1 MTYIGIYV
9 HDISLL
15 VWIAVTR
22 NFDHLQIPSPEVK
35 PVPIHRAFKGKSRFM
50 KMWKRSGRNLQDQ
63 SLQNGEIVLEPVFI
77 RHLDSPDEPIQ
88 YHGPRYEII
97 PEDSKPLRLDS
108 SPKNEDINRKL
119 REVTWKL
126 SLLKSDLAG
135 LNEELFKELKWPNSR
150 YS

>member
-1 MTYIGIYV
+1 MDYTHSHILFLNC
-9 HDISLL
+9 HKK
-15 VWIAVTR
+15 R
-22 NFDHLQIPSPEVK
+22 NFDPLQIPSPEIK

-50 KMWKRSGRNLQDQ
+50 KMWKRSGISLLDQ
-63 SLQNGEIVLEPVFI
+63 SLQNGEFVLAPVSI
-77 RHLDSPDEPIQ
+77 RDLDSPDQPIQ

-97 PEDSKPLRLDS
+97 LEDSEPLSLNS

>member
-1 MTYIGIYV
+1 
-9 HDISLL
+9 
-15 VWIAVTR
+15 
-22 NFDHLQIPSPEVK
+22 
-35 PVPIHRAFKGKSRFM
+35 
-50 KMWKRSGRNLQDQ
+50 MWKRSGISLQDQ

-108 SPKNEDINRKL
+108 STKNEDINRKL
-119 REVTWKL
+119 REVIGKL

-135 LNEELFKELKWPNSR
+135 LNEELFKENGQIQDVLEEL
-150 YS
+150 Y